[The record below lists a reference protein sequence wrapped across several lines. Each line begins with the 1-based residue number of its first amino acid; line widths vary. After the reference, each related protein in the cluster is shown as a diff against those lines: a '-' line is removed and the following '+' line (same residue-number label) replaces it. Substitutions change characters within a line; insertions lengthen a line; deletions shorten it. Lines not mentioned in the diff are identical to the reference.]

1 MRLFTTISGLRCY
14 LDSYRF
20 RRHNLETVG
29 SYLDGWA
36 IPLEIGFVPTMGAL
50 HAGHLSLIQRARRE
64 NKIVVVSIFVNP
76 LQFAP
81 TEDFQRYPRTL
92 KQDQALCEQA
102 NVDALFLPDAAEMG
116 TATQMA
122 NGEWRMQNSE
132 LRTPNSEL
140 RSRSVSVDSASRRV
154 GGTPNFSLT
163 QVLPPSTLTS
173 ELCGRSREGHF
184 QGVATIVT
192 KLFNVVQ
199 PTRAYFGQKD
209 AQQLAIIRRLVT
221 DLNLPVEIVAC
232 AIARETSGLALSSRN
247 QYLTGTEREQAAT
260 IYRALQQAAHAFRA
274 GERLGSKLIG
284 AVKAMLTTAPDLISE
299 YVELV
304 HPMTMTPLT
313 QIEDTGLLA
322 VAVRLGSTRLI
333 DNMLLSDRK
342 PIVAIDGPAG
352 AGKSTVAR
360 LVAQTLGLFY
370 LDTGAMYRAFTWLVM
385 QSGIAIDDEPAIAE
399 LVSQCEIEFSPP
411 SIFVNGQDVTQ
422 AIRSLEVTSQVSAVS
437 AQPAVR
443 WALVRQQQL
452 YGKQGG
458 MVVEG
463 RDIGTNV
470 FPDAELKIFLT
481 ASVQERARRRQRDLQ
496 TQGLGAINLDELE
509 QAIYDRDRK
518 DSTRALAPLS
528 KAEDAIELITDGLTI
543 QAVIDQ
549 IVERYNAAINF

>member
-1 MRLFTTISGLRCY
+1 MRLFTTILGLRCY
-14 LDSYRF
+14 LESCRF
-20 RRHNLETVG
+20 KRHDLELSG
-29 SYLDGWA
+29 SYSDVA
-36 IPLEIGFVPTMGAL
+36 TPLEIGFVPTMGAL
-50 HAGHLSLIQRARRE
+50 HTGHLSLIQRARRE

-92 KQDQALCEQA
+92 DQDHALCEQA
-102 NVDALFLPDAAEMG
+102 HVDALFVPDAAEMG
-116 TATQMA
+116 TADRMA
-122 NGEWRMQNSE
+122 NGE
-132 LRTPNSEL
+132 LKTPNPEPQTL
-140 RSRSVSVDSASRRV
+140 NP
-154 GGTPNFSLT
+154 TLT
-163 QVLPPSTLTS
+163 KILPPLTLTS

-192 KLFNVVQ
+192 KLLNVVQ

-209 AQQLAIIRRLVT
+209 AQQLAIIRQLVT
-221 DLNLPVEIVAC
+221 DLNLPVEIVGC

-247 QYLTGTEREQAAT
+247 QYLTGTQREQAAI
-260 IYRALQQAAHAFRA
+260 IYRALQQATHAFRA

-284 AVKAMLTTAPDLISE
+284 AVKEVLTTVPDLVPE

-322 VAVRLGSTRLI
+322 VAARIGSTRLI
-333 DNMLLSDRK
+333 DNVLLSDRQ

-360 LVAQTLGLFY
+360 LAAQTLGLFY
-370 LDTGAMYRAFTWLVM
+370 LDTGAMYRALTWLVM

-399 LVSQCEIEFSPP
+399 LVSQCQIEFRGQGSG
-411 SIFVNGQDVTQ
+411 SIFVNGQEVTQ
-422 AIRSLEVTSQVSAVS
+422 AIRSLEVTSQVSTIA

-458 MVVEG
+458 IVVEG

-496 TQGLGAINLDELE
+496 NQGIGDVNLDELE

-518 DSTRALAPLS
+518 DSTRSLAPLC
-528 KAEDAIELITDGLTI
+528 KADDAIEIITDNLTI

-549 IVERYNAAINF
+549 IVERYHAAIQF